1 MRRLPAAVLS
11 LGCLATLGLVVLAR
25 PTQAA
30 SNSSHIAHTCS
41 ATDRQFIQTTQLVM
55 TDLGSWSQDMHD
67 GTSTPREVVALAR
80 NESDRVAQT
89 APTDPSLNQTRE
101 LVKAMLVEYGKALQA
116 EVHHRPS
123 AGFHMGRAWGL
134 ANSAHDTLSDAQSP
148 LMKKGCDIGPL
159 L

>member
-30 SNSSHIAHTCS
+30 SNSSHVAHTCS

-55 TDLGSWSQDMHD
+55 TDLGSWSQDMHS
-67 GTSTPREVVALAR
+67 GTTTPQQIVRLAR
-80 NESDRVAQT
+80 NESDRVSQT
-89 APTDPSLNQTRE
+89 APTDPSLNQTR
-101 LVKAMLVEYGKALQA
+101 LLLQAMLVEYGKALRA
-116 EVHHRPS
+116 EVQ
-123 AGFHMGRAWGL
+123 HMGRAWGL
-134 ANSAHDTLSDAQSP
+134 ANSAHDILSDAQAP
-148 LMKKGCDIGPL
+148 LMKRGCDIGPL

>member
-30 SNSSHIAHTCS
+30 SNSSHVAHTCS

-55 TDLGSWSQDMHD
+55 TDLGSWSQDMHS
-67 GTSTPREVVALAR
+67 GTTTPQQIVRLAR
-80 NESDRVAQT
+80 NESDRVSQT
-89 APTDPSLNQTRE
+89 APTDPSLNQTR
-101 LVKAMLVEYGKALQA
+101 LLLQAMLVEYGHALRA
-116 EVHHRPS
+116 EVHQS
-123 AGFHMGRAWGL
+123 TGAGVHMGRAWGL
-134 ANSAHDTLSDAQSP
+134 ANSAHDILSDAQAP